1 MSEPT
6 FIKSSEP
13 FKVAMPEGSTVARS
27 QKAKVGDDV
36 RRVLADDE
44 FVNVEDTHSD
54 NVQSGASGGIKKDRF
69 VHGDSSISQNSA
81 RLQSSGGLKNNVQSG
96 ASGGLKNSSFV
107 TGAGASSS
115 RSQTQTS
122 KLNSPE
128 AQAAALAAD
137 SKEEER
143 LAMLE
148 MNFPA
153 RIVHLKIEN
162 DTIRE
167 QLNELNAQIKPGRK

>member
-54 NVQSGASGGIKKDRF
+54 NVQSGASGGIRKDRF
-69 VHGDSSISQNSA
+69 VNGDSSISQNSA
-81 RLQSSGGLKNNVQSG
+81 RLQS
-96 ASGGLKNSSFV
+96 SGGLKNSSFV

>member
-1 MSEPT
+1 MSEPA
-6 FIKSSEP
+6 FIPSSEP
-13 FKVAMPEGSTVARS
+13 FKVTMPEGSTVARS
-27 QKAKVGDDV
+27 QSAKVGDDV
-36 RRVLADDE
+36 RRVLADDD
-44 FVNVEDTHSD
+44 FLNVEDTHSD
-54 NVQSGASGGIKKDRF
+54 HMGNEANGGIRKDKF
-69 VHGDSSISQNSA
+69 ANADKSISQNTA
-81 RLQSSGGLKNNVQSG
+81 RLQNSGGLN
-96 ASGGLKNSSFV
+96 NSSFV
-107 TGAGASSS
+107 SGTGASSGS
-115 RSQTQTS
+115 AKNQSS

-162 DTIRE
+162 DSIRE
-167 QLNELNAQIKPGRK
+167 QLNDLNAQMKP

>member
-81 RLQSSGGLKNNVQSG
+81 RLQSSGGLKN
-96 ASGGLKNSSFV
+96 SSFV
-107 TGAGASSS
+107 SGSGASSS

>member
-1 MSEPT
+1 MSDPT

-81 RLQSSGGLKNNVQSG
+81 RLQSSGGLKN
-96 ASGGLKNSSFV
+96 SSFV
-107 TGAGASSS
+107 SGSGASSS

>member
-81 RLQSSGGLKNNVQSG
+81 RLQSSGGLKN
-96 ASGGLKNSSFV
+96 SSFV

-115 RSQTQTS
+115 RSQTQTN

>member
-1 MSEPT
+1 
-6 FIKSSEP
+6 
-13 FKVAMPEGSTVARS
+13 MPEGSTVARS

-54 NVQSGASGGIKKDRF
+54 NVKSGASGGIKKDRF
-69 VHGDSSISQNSA
+69 VNVDTSVKQNSA
-81 RLQSSGGLKNNVQSG
+81 RLQSSGGLKN
-96 ASGGLKNSSFV
+96 SSFV
-107 TGAGASSS
+107 SGSGGSSS
-115 RSQTQTS
+115 RSQDQTN

>member
-1 MSEPT
+1 
-6 FIKSSEP
+6 
-13 FKVAMPEGSTVARS
+13 MPEGSTVARS

-54 NVQSGASGGIKKDRF
+54 NVKSGASGGIRKDRF
-69 VHGDSSISQNSA
+69 VNGDSSISQNSA
-81 RLQSSGGLKNNVQSG
+81 RLQSSGGLKN
-96 ASGGLKNSSFV
+96 SSFV
-107 TGAGASSS
+107 SGSGGSSS
-115 RSQTQTS
+115 RSQDQTN

>member
-44 FVNVEDTHSD
+44 FVNVEDTHLD

-81 RLQSSGGLKNNVQSG
+81 RLQSSGGLKN
-96 ASGGLKNSSFV
+96 SSFV
-107 TGAGASSS
+107 SGSGASSS

>member
-1 MSEPT
+1 MNKPT
-6 FIKSSEP
+6 FIPSREP
-13 FKVAMPEGSTVARS
+13 FKVTMPDGSTVARS
-27 QKAKVGDDV
+27 QTAKVGDDV

-44 FVNVEDTHSD
+44 FVNVEDSRSD
-54 NVQSGASGGIKKDRF
+54 QTKSDASGGIKKDRF
-69 VHGDSSISQNSA
+69 AQGGASISQNTA
-81 RLQSSGGLKNNVQSG
+81 RLQN
-96 ASGGLKNSSFV
+96 SGGLKNSSFV
-107 TGAGASSS
+107 KGAGASSS
-115 RSQTQTS
+115 GSQTQTS
-122 KLNSPE
+122 KLNTPE

-162 DTIRE
+162 DAIRE
-167 QLNELNAQIKPGRK
+167 QLNALNTQIKPGRK

>member
-1 MSEPT
+1 MTEPA
-6 FIKSSEP
+6 FIKSNAP
-13 FKVAMPEGSTVARS
+13 FKVTMPEGSTVARS

-44 FVNVEDTHSD
+44 FVNVEDNHSD
-54 NVQSGASGGIKKDRF
+54 NVKSGASGGIKKDRF
-69 VHGDSSISQNSA
+69 VNGDTSVKQNSV
-81 RLQSSGGLKNNVQSG
+81 RLQSSGGLKN
-96 ASGGLKNSSFV
+96 SSFV
-107 TGAGASSS
+107 SGSGASSS

>member
-6 FIKSSEP
+6 FIPSSEP
-13 FKVAMPEGSTVARS
+13 FKVSMPEGSTVARS
-27 QKAKVGDDV
+27 QSANVGDDV

-54 NVQSGASGGIKKDRF
+54 NVKSGE
-69 VHGDSSISQNSA
+69 
-81 RLQSSGGLKNNVQSG
+81 
-96 ASGGLKNSSFV
+96 SGGLKNSSFV
-107 TGAGASSS
+107 TGTGASSS
-115 RSQTQTS
+115 RSQTQTN
-122 KLNSPE
+122 KLNSPQ

-167 QLNELNAQIKPGRK
+167 QLNELNTQIKPGRK

>member
-1 MSEPT
+1 MSDPA
-6 FIKSSEP
+6 FIPSNAP
-13 FKVAMPEGSTVARS
+13 FKVTMPEGSTVARS

-44 FVNVEDTHSD
+44 FVNVEDTHSH
-54 NVQSGASGGIKKDRF
+54 NLKSGENGGIKKDRF
-69 VHGDSSISQNSA
+69 VNGDRSISQNSA
-81 RLQSSGGLKNNVQSG
+81 RLQN
-96 ASGGLKNSSFV
+96 SGGLKNSSFV
-107 TGAGASSS
+107 SGSGASSS

-137 SKEEER
+137 SIEEER

-167 QLNELNAQIKPGRK
+167 QLNELNAQMKPGRK

>member
-1 MSEPT
+1 MSEPA

-27 QKAKVGDDV
+27 QTAKVGNDV

-44 FVNVEDTHSD
+44 FVNAEVHVDENS
-54 NVQSGASGGIKKDRF
+54 VLLQSGRGRKSVAFASTNTL
-69 VHGDSSISQNSA
+69 SPATASA
-81 RLQSSGGLKNNVQSG
+81 PLAKTNP
-96 ASGGLKNSSFV
+96 A
-107 TGAGASSS
+107 A
-115 RSQTQTS
+115 
-122 KLNSPE
+122 

-137 SKEEER
+137 AKEEER
-143 LAMLE
+143 LAMAE

-162 DTIRE
+162 DAIRE
-167 QLNELNAQIKPGRK
+167 QLNALDTQIKPRRK

>member
-81 RLQSSGGLKNNVQSG
+81 RLQSSGGLKN
-96 ASGGLKNSSFV
+96 SSFV
-107 TGAGASSS
+107 SGSGASSS

-122 KLNSPE
+122 KLNSPG

-167 QLNELNAQIKPGRK
+167 QLNELNAQRKPGRK

>member
-44 FVNVEDTHSD
+44 FVNVEDTHLD

-81 RLQSSGGLKNNVQSG
+81 RLQSSGGLKN
-96 ASGGLKNSSFV
+96 SSFV
-107 TGAGASSS
+107 TGARASSS

>member
-44 FVNVEDTHSD
+44 FVNVDDTRSD
-54 NVQSGASGGIKKDRF
+54 HMESDGSGGVRKDKF
-69 VHGDSSISQNSA
+69 ANGDTSISQNTA
-81 RLQSSGGLKNNVQSG
+81 RLQNSGGLN
-96 ASGGLKNSSFV
+96 NSSFV
-107 TGAGASSS
+107 SGTGASSS
-115 RSQTQTS
+115 RAQTQTN

-167 QLNELNAQIKPGRK
+167 QLNELNSQIKPGRK

>member
-1 MSEPT
+1 MSDPT

-13 FKVAMPEGSTVARS
+13 FKVTMPEGSTVARS

-54 NVQSGASGGIKKDRF
+54 NVKSGASGGIRKDKF
-69 VHGDSSISQNSA
+69 ANGDRSISQNSA
-81 RLQSSGGLKNNVQSG
+81 RLQN
-96 ASGGLKNSSFV
+96 SGGLKNSSFV
-107 TGAGASSS
+107 SGSGGSSS

>member
-13 FKVAMPEGSTVARS
+13 FKVAMPEVSTVARS

-81 RLQSSGGLKNNVQSG
+81 RLQSSGGLKN
-96 ASGGLKNSSFV
+96 SSFV
-107 TGAGASSS
+107 SGSGASSS

>member
-1 MSEPT
+1 MSEPA
-6 FIKSSEP
+6 FIPSNAP
-13 FKVAMPEGSTVARS
+13 FKVTMPEGSTVARS

-44 FVNVEDTHSD
+44 FVNVEDNHSD
-54 NVQSGASGGIKKDRF
+54 NVKSGASGGIKKDRF
-69 VHGDSSISQNSA
+69 VNGDSSISQNSA
-81 RLQSSGGLKNNVQSG
+81 RLQN
-96 ASGGLKNSSFV
+96 SGGLKNSSFV
-107 TGAGASSS
+107 SGSGASSS

>member
-1 MSEPT
+1 
-6 FIKSSEP
+6 
-13 FKVAMPEGSTVARS
+13 MPEGSTVARS

-81 RLQSSGGLKNNVQSG
+81 RLQSSGGLKN
-96 ASGGLKNSSFV
+96 SSFV
-107 TGAGASSS
+107 SGSGGSSS
-115 RSQTQTS
+115 RSQDQTN